1 VTGLRGGR
9 SSPRPADLIRVMPAE
24 GSQGTWL
31 VALRPTRWRAFTLRA
46 VIFANGEL
54 RDRESAL
61 AAIEADDRVIAA
73 DGGMRHLRD
82 LGLTPGWIIGDL
94 DSLVSID
101 LEPLE
106 ASGVEILRHPRH
118 KDQTDLELAM
128 LHAVDL
134 GADEIVVFGGFGKR
148 WDHTLANLLLSLHP
162 QMVDVSCVFVDG
174 GQRIFTARGPTRI
187 EGTPGDV
194 VSLIPVGGDAEGVT
208 TSGLEYPLKDGRL
221 TLGSTLGV
229 SNVLIQTPATLDVRQ
244 GQLLVIVSSESAD
257 GGEK

>member
-1 VTGLRGGR
+1 
-9 SSPRPADLIRVMPAE
+9 
-24 GSQGTWL
+24 
-31 VALRPTRWRAFTLRA
+31 LRA

-54 RDRESAL
+54 RDPQAAL
-61 AAIEADDRVIAA
+61 AALEPDDRVIAA

-82 LGLTPGWIIGDL
+82 LGLTPEWIIGDL
-94 DSLVSID
+94 DSLASID

-106 ASGVEILRHPRH
+106 AAGVEILRYPRR

-128 LHAVDL
+128 LHAVNI
-134 GADEIVVFGGFGKR
+134 GADSIVVFGAFGAR

-162 QMVDVSCVFVDG
+162 EMENVSCAFVDG
-174 GQRIFTARGPTRI
+174 GQRVFVARGATRI
-187 EGTPGDV
+187 EGTPGNV

-244 GQLLVIVSSESAD
+244 GQLLVFVSRESIV